1 MMEKRKLSSSEESQY
16 DHKLSSLESK
26 RLKSSDFRTEDLTDI
41 GVFFA
46 DNPITVLEVK
56 EKLQLALEI
65 IPQNDRRSCT
75 NLRRRNTVK
84 IPNCIESLCKFTKE
98 HVTFTLE
105 DVDWNKKVSLAPK
118 FRNELLE
125 IEREAIIDL
134 QKAKTELMKFSDEFL
149 NDETN
154 QFGLFTDKHD
164 RLGKRMFLDWST
176 NTSRFL
182 AEIKKV
188 LEKLSSPLEV
198 PPEPIRD
205 KIEDV
210 ILREGV
216 FTSLFMKFAEIFF
229 LQPDFGEHKTI
240 SLKIRNKYIG
250 CIPDVRFNQSVQ
262 KSEGRSCLLLM
273 LAEVKKDV
281 LKVPDDDDDSKT
293 PWIEKKLKKQV
304 LGQIGSQLLLEC
316 WHSVFVPKS
325 LGIVC
330 IGTEIIFLYMD
341 TEFDH
346 YEALMANNITD
357 SHRSTI
363 QYTKSF
369 DIMKMEDRNE
379 LVDFLFW
386 LGCLQIQDFNEYFCC

>member
-16 DHKLSSLESK
+16 DRKLSSSESK
-26 RLKSSDFRTEDLTDI
+26 RLKSSDFRTEELTDI
-41 GVFFA
+41 GLFFA
-46 DNPITVLEVK
+46 DNPITVLELK
-56 EKLQLALEI
+56 KKLKLALEI
-65 IPQNDRRSCT
+65 FPLNDRRSRR
-75 NLRRRNTVK
+75 NLRRNTVE
-84 IPNCIESLCKFTKE
+84 IPTCIESLCKFTKE
-98 HVTFTLE
+98 HVNFNLE
-105 DVDWNKKVSLAPK
+105 NVDWNKKVSLAPK

-125 IEREAIIDL
+125 FEKEAIIDL
-134 QKAKTELMKFSDEFL
+134 QEAKILLMEFSEEFL
-149 NDETN
+149 NGETN
-154 QFGLFTDKHD
+154 ESGLMTDK
-164 RLGKRMFLDWST
+164 LGKRMFLDWST

-182 AEIKKV
+182 SEIQKV
-188 LEKLSSPLEV
+188 LQKLGLPLEV

-210 ILREGV
+210 ILRESV
-216 FTSLFMKFAEIFF
+216 FTSLFMKFTEIFF
-229 LQPDFGEHKTI
+229 LQPDFGENRKI
-240 SLKIRNKYIG
+240 SIKIRNKYVG
-250 CIPDVRFNQSVQ
+250 CIPDVRFNQRVQ

-273 LAEVKKDV
+273 LAEVKKDA
-281 LKVPDDDDDSKT
+281 LKLADDDDDSKT
-293 PWIEKKLKKQV
+293 PWIEKHLKKQV

-330 IGTEIIFLYMD
+330 MGTEIIFLYMD
-341 TEFDH
+341 TDFNH

-363 QYTKSF
+363 HYTKSF

>member
-134 QKAKTELMKFSDEFL
+134 QKAKTDLMEFSDEFL

-164 RLGKRMFLDWST
+164 RLGKRY
-176 NTSRFL
+176 R
-182 AEIKKV
+182 
-188 LEKLSSPLEV
+188 
-198 PPEPIRD
+198 
-205 KIEDV
+205 
-210 ILREGV
+210 
-216 FTSLFMKFAEIFF
+216 
-229 LQPDFGEHKTI
+229 
-240 SLKIRNKYIG
+240 
-250 CIPDVRFNQSVQ
+250 
-262 KSEGRSCLLLM
+262 LL
-273 LAEVKKDV
+273 V
-281 LKVPDDDDDSKT
+281 
-293 PWIEKKLKKQV
+293 
-304 LGQIGSQLLLEC
+304 
-316 WHSVFVPKS
+316 
-325 LGIVC
+325 
-330 IGTEIIFLYMD
+330 
-341 TEFDH
+341 
-346 YEALMANNITD
+346 
-357 SHRSTI
+357 
-363 QYTKSF
+363 
-369 DIMKMEDRNE
+369 
-379 LVDFLFW
+379 
-386 LGCLQIQDFNEYFCC
+386 